1 MDFKALYRKYRPTT
15 FDEVAGQRVIVQTLQ
30 NTLLRN
36 QVGHAY
42 LFSGPRGTGKTTI
55 AKIFGQAVNCLEM
68 PAKDPCGKCDV
79 CLGIQNGQI
88 VDIIEIDAAS
98 NNSVD
103 DIRDLVSK
111 SKLAPSVCKYKV
123 YILDEAHMLS
133 ASAANALLKT
143 LEEPPSHVI
152 FILATTEVH
161 KILPTIVSRCQ
172 RYDFRNIEV
181 KDIVGR
187 LNEIIKLEKL
197 SIDDD
202 AVLAIAE
209 NADGAL
215 RDALG
220 LLDKAISFTD
230 DHITADDVHKVA
242 GSVSHIVLG
251 EMIKAINEKD
261 TNKVMTILEDL
272 LDEGKEITKIVVDL
286 IMALRDILLI
296 TNTKFELP
304 RYHEVAELVPTNKI
318 YFYLDLLNNLQQD
331 IKYTN
336 QKRAYV
342 ELALIK
348 MMNHD
353 ILTKINHEA
362 SIEDLK
368 TRVFELEEKI
378 KKGKFEAATEDV
390 KRVPLVTTDEIEKVM
405 NSGNNQKRA
414 HIESEWLLNLTKV
427 GSGLEKT
434 GELLT
439 RSKVVAGSD
448 SELVLTVSDHDIEI
462 AKMLYIDQPRKQAL
476 KIIQN
481 IDRSIKSFYVIL
493 ESDWETLKS
502 VYLDQWKNGSK
513 KPVLPKIDLQLYE
526 EVKPHEEDKSVEIAK
541 EYFGNKVLVKE

>member
-79 CLGIQNGQI
+79 CLGIQGGQI